1 MSNCWLISDMHFG
14 HANIIKF
21 TRDDGTWLRP
31 FSSVEEMDE
40 HMIDNWNRVVN
51 AKDRVYMLGD
61 VVIKRKSLHVLS
73 RLNGR
78 KVLIKGNHDIF
89 PAEEYLGYVDDVRGY
104 HVLDG
109 MIMSHI
115 PVHPDSLAR
124 FGCNIH
130 GHLHYREVVLPG
142 EKVDPRYFNVSVER
156 INYTPISFEECKRI
170 IKFRGGHVGFHEHG
184 ERAM

>member
-1 MSNCWLISDMHFG
+1 MANCWLISDMHFG

-21 TRDDGTWLRP
+21 TRHDGTWLRP

-51 AKDRVYMLGD
+51 AKDRV
-61 VVIKRKSLHVLS
+61 
-73 RLNGR
+73 
-78 KVLIKGNHDIF
+78 LIKGNHDIF
-89 PAEEYLGYVDDVRGY
+89 PAEEYLSYVDDVRGY

-109 MIMSHI
+109 MLLSHI
-115 PVHPDSLAR
+115 PVHPDSLQR

-130 GHLHYREVVLPG
+130 GHLHYREVLIND
-142 EKVDPRYFNVSVER
+142 KVDPRYFNVSVER
-156 INYTPISFEECKRI
+156 VNYTPISFEECKHI

>member
-21 TRDDGTWLRP
+21 TRHDGTWLRP

-40 HMIDNWNRVVN
+40 YMIDNWNRVVGS
-51 AKDRVYMLGD
+51 KDRVYMLGD
-61 VVIKRKSLHVLS
+61 VVINRKNLHVLD
-73 RLNGR
+73 RLSGR

-89 PAEEYLGYVDDVRGY
+89 PSREYLNYVDDVRGY

-109 MIMSHI
+109 MLLSHI
-115 PVHPDSLAR
+115 PVHPDSLQR

-130 GHLHYREVVLPG
+130 GHLHYREVLVND
-142 EKVDPRYFNVSVER
+142 KVVDPRYFNVSVEMV
-156 INYTPISFEECKRI
+156 NYTPISFEECKRI
-170 IKFRGGHVGFHEHG
+170 IKFRGGHVGFYEHG
-184 ERAM
+184 EKAL

>member
-1 MSNCWLISDMHFG
+1 MANCWLISDMHFG

-21 TRDDGTWLRP
+21 TRHDGTPLRN
-31 FSSVEEMDE
+31 FASVEEMDE
-40 HMIDNWNRVVN
+40 HMIDNWNSVVN

-61 VVIKRKSLHVLS
+61 VVINRKSLHVLG

-89 PAEEYLGYVDDVRGY
+89 PSEEYLAYVDDVRGY

-109 MIMSHI
+109 MLLSHI
-115 PVHPDSLAR
+115 PVHPDSLSR

-130 GHLHYREVVLPG
+130 GHLHYREVLIENV
-142 EKVDPRYFNVSVER
+142 VDPRYFNVSVER
-156 INYTPISFEECKRI
+156 VNYTPISFEECKRI
-170 IKFRGGHVGFHEHG
+170 IKTRGGHAGFYENG